1 MKSIQSKILVVVISG
16 LFVMMSVVSIIGFT
30 MTHEI
35 IHRDADRILSNVCE
49 KEAVKINDMLGD
61 IRNGAEIMEHYA
73 TTMLDDVETLKDE
86 VYRTA
91 YLTNN
96 RTMFEEIARN
106 IEGVQSFYFRLN
118 PTYST
123 GTAGFYF
130 DVKDD
135 GTLASLKPTDL
146 TKYERGDD
154 EHVGWWYAAVDAGK
168 GTWLQPYEY
177 IDGNG
182 RESRLI
188 SYVIPFY
195 DGTVLVGVIGIDI
208 DFAYFVQY
216 VDSLEVYDQ
225 GVPVLLGAD
234 GKTTYNKKSQE
245 SEAHKH
251 DSHAHTHATS
261 NLKNGMKLQLH
272 ADYQDIQSSV
282 RPMLFY
288 ILIAFGGVLV
298 VFIVYTII
306 VTQKI
311 VAPLKKLTAV
321 VQGELTDEKAAED
334 LATDS
339 KDEIGTLS
347 VAFSKAYA
355 KLREYNKYIN
365 ALAYRDSLTGI
376 KNSTAYVEASQEWD
390 HQINCGCPRFG
401 IVVVDINDLKKV
413 NDTYG
418 HDRGN
423 ELIVHTS
430 RILEKIFS
438 GSAVF
443 RIGGDEF
450 VVFLQGQDLENYHT
464 LIEQL
469 DAACAEDYITVDDE
483 KLPISVARGVALYD
497 PQVDR
502 VYDDVFVKADQAM
515 YLHKSSQKNKA

>member
-1 MKSIQSKILVVVISG
+1 MKSIQSKILWVVISG
-16 LFVMMSVVSIIGFT
+16 LLVMTTVVSIIGFT

-35 IHRDADRILSNVCE
+35 IHRDADRILNNACE
-49 KEAVKINDMLGD
+49 KEALKINSMLDGV
-61 IRNGAEIMEHYA
+61 RNGAEIMEHYA
-73 TTMLDDVETLKDE
+73 VSLLSDVASLKDE
-86 VYRTA
+86 DYRES
-91 YLTNN
+91 YLAKN

-106 IEGVQSFYFRLN
+106 ITGVQSFYLRLN

-123 GTAGFYF
+123 GTAGFYL
-130 DVKDD
+130 DARDD
-135 GTLASLKPTDL
+135 KTLASLLPTDL
-146 TKYERGDD
+146 TKYERDD
-154 EHVGWWYAAVDAGK
+154 EVHVGWWYAAIDAQQGV
-168 GTWLQPYEY
+168 WLDPYEY

-182 RESRLI
+182 KESRLI
-188 SYVIPFY
+188 SYVVPFY
-195 DGTVLVGVIGIDI
+195 DGTVLAGVIGIDI
-208 DFAYFVQY
+208 DFHYFIEY
-216 VDSLEVYDQ
+216 VDTLEVYEH
-225 GVPVLLGAD
+225 GVPILLGKD
-234 GKTTYNKKSQE
+234 GKTAYNTKGIEKEGHS
-245 SEAHKH
+245 A
-251 DSHAHTHATS
+251 DSHTHTHATAE
-261 NLKNGMKLQLH
+261 LKNGMKLQLH

-288 ILIAFGGVLV
+288 ILIAFGSVLV

-306 VTQKI
+306 VTRRL
-311 VAPLKKLTAV
+311 VAPLKKLTEV
-321 VQGELTDEKAAED
+321 VRGELSDEKTTEA

-347 VAFSKAYA
+347 RAFLKAYT

-376 KNSTAYVEASQEWD
+376 KNSTAYVEATQELD
-390 HQINCGCPRFG
+390 RQINCGRPQFG
-401 IVVVDINDLKKV
+401 IVVIDINDLKRV

-450 VVFLQGQDLENYHT
+450 VVFLQGKDLENYGA
-464 LIEQL
+464 LIKQL
-469 DAACAEDYITVDDE
+469 DAACAEDYITVSDE
-483 KLPISVARGVALYD
+483 KLPVSVAHGVALYD

-515 YLHKSSQKNKA
+515 YLHKSSQKNPT